1 MTEKTGSSVP
11 VQLGDLKKR
20 IADLEN
26 RITRLEKTAAY
37 EKADTKGGLPIQFEH
52 TESIRS
58 GQDRQANSTIE
69 SHIGEYGMAWIGN
82 IVLLFGILFLTQYLQ
97 NNSMLFISLVVGFV
111 SVGLVYL
118 AGYFTRTTLPYMSRL
133 FYYNGHLLLYIQVLR
148 VSLLKESMIIT
159 NPILGHS
166 LVLLVLISL
175 LYLAYRRDSLILAV
189 LTWIMM
195 GATAVTSGQTHF
207 MLPLMVGISGTAIL
221 FTIRKQWW
229 TGLII
234 SIFLVYLIFL
244 DWILGN
250 PIAGGSFVIRTDH
263 QMGHLYLYACAV
275 AYSLLALLPASERVT
290 LNQLQS
296 AIVLNGI
303 SFSFIIGIAAPAFF
317 SENFAV
323 HFGVIASF
331 CILFSVWLKTRGTW
345 NTIAAMYALYSF
357 VALSITIA
365 GIYHF
370 PLAFFLLAIQS
381 LLVVSLALWFRSRF
395 MIVMNTILFTG
406 LLITYVVSAEPL
418 NTTNFSF
425 ALVALITARIIN
437 WKKERL
443 EIRTEL
449 IRNIFLLTGA
459 IMVLFSLHEA
469 VPANFVTLSWT
480 LAALVFFLLSVII
493 RNMKYRW
500 LAITTMVITVFYLFI
515 VDLSNI
521 GLGYR
526 IIALMFISIISLG
539 ISIFYSR
546 RLKQKKQEELE

>member
-1 MTEKTGSSVP
+1 MTEKTGSSSTA
-11 VQLGDLKKR
+11 QLGDLKKKV
-20 IADLEN
+20 ADLEN
-26 RITRLEKTAAY
+26 RITRLEKVAAFENNYAGGRLSSEHDQTATRISETAQS
-37 EKADTKGGLPIQFEH
+37 K
-52 TESIRS
+52 
-58 GQDRQANSTIE
+58 NVTIE
-69 SHIGEYGMAWIGN
+69 SHIGEYGMAWMGN

-97 NNSMLFISLVVGFV
+97 NNDHLILSLIVGFF

-118 AGYFTRTTLPYMSRL
+118 AGYFTRTSLPYMSML
-133 FYYNGHLLLYIQVLR
+133 FNYNGHLLLYIQVMRICLF
-148 VSLLKESMIIT
+148 KASMIIT
-159 NPILGHS
+159 NPILSHT
-166 LVLLVLISL
+166 LVLLVLLSF
-175 LYLAYRRDSLILAV
+175 LYLAYRRNSQVLAV
-189 LTWIMM
+189 LTWIMI
-195 GATAVTSGQTHF
+195 GVTAVTNGQTHF
-207 MLPLMVGISGTAIL
+207 MLPLMVGISCTAIL

-229 TGLII
+229 PGLMI
-234 SIFLVYLIFL
+234 SMFLVYLIFL

-250 PIAGGSFVIRTDH
+250 PLTGGPFEIRTNH
-263 QMGHLYLYACAV
+263 QMGHLYLYTCAV
-275 AYSLLALLPASERVT
+275 AYSLLALRPASERVT
-290 LNQLQS
+290 LNQLQP

-303 SFSFIIGIAAPAFF
+303 SFSFIIAIAAPAFF
-317 SENFAV
+317 SENFAL

-331 CILFSVWLKTRGTW
+331 CILFSVWLKTRGSW
-345 NTIAAMYALYSF
+345 KTIAAMYALYSF

-395 MIVMNTILFTG
+395 MVVMNTILFTG
-406 LLITYVVSAEPL
+406 LLITYVITAEPL

-449 IRNIFLLTGA
+449 IRNVFLLTGA

-480 LAALVFFLLSVII
+480 LAALVFFLLSVLI

-521 GLGYR
+521 SLGYR

-539 ISIFYSR
+539 ISIYYSR